1 MATIEQYCKPCDYEA
16 IDPDAQYCP
25 LCGRIPTL
33 MMNTV
38 LQGNT
43 NTYTLVDVLGVGG
56 FGKVY
61 LAVDQ
66 NGEKVVIKQAYSED
80 PADFMEVL
88 RRFDREA
95 QALLA
100 MTHPAPFPICYE
112 RFQFDGL
119 ECMVME
125 YIEGQDLE
133 QMILAQGPLQ
143 PDRVLQIA
151 IAVCDA
157 LERMHASGFVHRD
170 IKPANV
176 IETPK
181 AEIKLLDFGLARL
194 STLSAATQA

>member
-1 MATIEQYCKPCDYEA
+1 
-16 IDPDAQYCP
+16 
-25 LCGRIPTL
+25 